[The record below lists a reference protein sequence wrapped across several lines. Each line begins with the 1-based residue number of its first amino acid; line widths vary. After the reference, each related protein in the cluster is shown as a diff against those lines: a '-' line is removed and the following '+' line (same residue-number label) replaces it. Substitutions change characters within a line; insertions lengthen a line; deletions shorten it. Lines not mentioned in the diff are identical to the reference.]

1 MVLAGGASAA
11 QRTAVLTALDAWPGT
26 DDNFLV
32 LFQAAGRPMCFR
44 GLYALPVQPRPTFS
58 NIETVKCVLEMTR
71 DMVLLW

>member
-1 MVLAGGASAA
+1 MPRQVVLAGGASAV

-44 GLYALPVQPRPTFS
+44 GLYALPVQPRSTTKH
-58 NIETVKCVLEMTR
+58 ETVDCA
-71 DMVLLW
+71 